1 MPQKKGC
8 LGLLLVFQLI
18 VRVVDA
24 IQQSY
29 DHKRTDEFMIPT
41 MLLDEKTNEHIA
53 TIRDNDVVILRRMGA
68 LLNVNTITNSAG
80 KRDISITEKENDH
93 SHSLR
98 AVVAVIA
105 GVRIRSTG
113 RRPLRLLSRAPGT

>member
-1 MPQKKGC
+1 M
-8 LGLLLVFQLI
+8 LLVFQLI